1 MVNTCGLSFTTDV
14 VQQFVSSTFVL
25 NASGNVIVWS
35 ASAHEPVGCGPC

>member
-14 VQQFVSSTFVL
+14 VQPFVTSTFVL

-35 ASAHEPVGCGPC
+35 ASAQGPVGCGPH